1 VVRAVVVAAVR
12 GEGVVVG
19 DKDEAE
25 EGGDAD
31 EEDDEAEE
39 EEEVEDTLGDL
50 ALLAAFLR
58 LGAAPF
64 RARRLAERFS
74 LRRTRSNSSL

>member
-1 VVRAVVVAAVR
+1 VVR

-19 DKDEAE
+19 DKDEDE

-31 EEDDEAEE
+31 EEEDDEEE
-39 EEEVEDTLGDL
+39 EEEVEDALGDL
-50 ALLAAFLR
+50 ALLAALLR